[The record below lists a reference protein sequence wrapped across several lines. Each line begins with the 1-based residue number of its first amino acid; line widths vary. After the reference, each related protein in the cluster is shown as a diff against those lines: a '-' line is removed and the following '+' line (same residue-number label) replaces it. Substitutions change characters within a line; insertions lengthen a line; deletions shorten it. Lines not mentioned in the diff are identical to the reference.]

1 MTTATYLSDD
11 ELITRG
17 LDALMQ
23 ALGPVEATRF
33 LTLSKSQ
40 RLESVEQ
47 HRRWQESLDVE
58 SFFDQVF
65 GAPVQNVDSSLLR

>member
-33 LTLSKSQ
+33 LTLSKSR

-47 HRRWQESLDVE
+47 HRRWQEALDVE

-65 GAPVQNVDSSLLR
+65 GASVQNVDSSLLR